1 MDFSTRFRDDDVA
14 FAIHQSRHHEVAMD
28 YVVELQECLSVYKLV
43 GHLVGYKVG
52 LLLAVFGFAVYFS
65 DFVFYFNAE
74 DCLDQ
79 KD

>member
-1 MDFSTRFRDDDVA
+1 
-14 FAIHQSRHHEVAMD
+14 MD

-65 DFVFYFNAE
+65 DFVFYLTRKIALTRRI
-74 DCLDQ
+74 DVMMPRTPSG
-79 KD
+79 

>member
-1 MDFSTRFRDDDVA
+1 
-14 FAIHQSRHHEVAMD
+14 MD

-65 DFVFYFNAE
+65 DFVFLFNAE